1 MSSIGA
7 LNRVFWFWIWHS
19 YLKALLLF
27 SFLYP
32 KILLKWVW
40 ILSCFEVAKKSSS
53 SQSLRRFLMKNA
65 KKRNIPYH
73 NYISSSINII
83 NIVILFSSKN
93 SFSYVV
99 LNKIPLTAFSW
110 QLLFLILTAGGFISK
125 IFIMMSHYTPLVGW
139 RS

>member
-1 MSSIGA
+1 M
-7 LNRVFWFWIWHS
+7 
-19 YLKALLLF
+19 
-27 SFLYP
+27 
-32 KILLKWVW
+32 
-40 ILSCFEVAKKSSS
+40 SCFEVAKKSSS

-93 SFSYVV
+93 GFHYVV

-125 IFIMMSHYTPLVGW
+125 IFIMMSHYTPLVG
-139 RS
+139 